1 MDRGAESYR
10 RFLAGE
16 ENGLVEI
23 IRDYKDGLILY
34 LNSFVNNVHI
44 AEDLA
49 EDTFVRLAVR
59 KPKDRQHARF
69 RTWLYTIGRNI
80 ALDYL
85 RKQQRTAAVPLE
97 DLPEQVSDREALE
110 QSYIWEERRI
120 LVHQALARLK
130 PEYRQ
135 VLWLVYFEQFSMKEA
150 ARVMGKS
157 VHSVEALAWRARQA
171 LKVILEQEGYTYEE
185 LP

>member
-1 MDRGAESYR
+1 MDRGTESYR
-10 RFLAGE
+10 RFLAGD

-34 LNSFVNNVHI
+34 LNSFVNHVYV

-49 EDTFVRLAVR
+49 EDTFVRLAVK
-59 KPKDRQHARF
+59 KPKDRQSAGF

-80 ALDYL
+80 AVDYL
-85 RKQQRTAAVPLE
+85 RKQHRSPTVPLE
-97 DLPEQVSDREALE
+97 ELPEQMSDQEALE
-110 QSYIWEERRI
+110 LSYIREERRI
-120 LVHQALARLK
+120 LVHRAMSKLK

-157 VHSVEALAWRARQA
+157 VHSVETLAWRARQA
-171 LKVILEQEGYTYEE
+171 LREILEREGYTYEE

>member
-1 MDRGAESYR
+1 MERGTESYR
-10 RFLAGE
+10 RFLAGD

-34 LNSFVNNVHI
+34 LNSFVNHVHV

-49 EDTFVRLAVR
+49 EDTFVRLAVK
-59 KPKDRQHARF
+59 KPKDRQRAGF

-80 ALDYL
+80 AVDYL
-85 RKQQRTAAVPLE
+85 RKQQRNVTVPLE
-97 DLPEQVSDREALE
+97 ELPEQVSDREALE
-110 QSYIWEERRI
+110 QSYIREERRI
-120 LVHQALARLK
+120 LVHQSMGRLK
-130 PEYRQ
+130 PDYRQ

-157 VHSVEALAWRARQA
+157 VHSVETLAWRARQA
-171 LKVILEQEGYTYEE
+171 LREILEQEGYSYEE

>member
-1 MDRGAESYR
+1 MDRGTESYR
-10 RFLAGE
+10 CFLAGD

-34 LNSFVNNVHI
+34 LNSFVNHLHT

-49 EDTFVRLAVR
+49 EDTFVRLAVK
-59 KPKDRQHARF
+59 KPKDRRSAGF

-80 ALDYL
+80 AVDYL
-85 RKQQRTAAVPLE
+85 RKQQRRPTVPLE
-97 DLPEQVSDREALE
+97 ELPEQASDREALE
-110 QSYIWEERRI
+110 QSYIREERRI
-120 LVHQALARLK
+120 LVHQTMARLK

-135 VLWLVYFEQFSMKEA
+135 VLWLIYFEQFSMKEA

-157 VHSVEALAWRARQA
+157 VHNVETLAWRARQA
-171 LKVILEQEGYTYEE
+171 LREILEQEGYAYEE